1 MSVSQPREP
10 GQVAYQ
16 ALAADL
22 REEIASG
29 RFTPDRRMP
38 TEAELSESYGV
49 SRQTV
54 RRALQDLVAEG
65 LVFRVRGRGTYATQ
79 ASPDGRFLQSVGS
92 IDDLLSFSFDTLLE
106 TIEPLQLR
114 TAIEAASRLQLP
126 SDHVVAGLFRRLHDG
141 VPFGVIKVFLP
152 PEIGRP
158 LMAVNALPD
167 VDESRRSTFI
177 SQVEKTLAHPLTR
190 ANQSINAAPI
200 SAELAHH
207 IDLAAGDPVLLVD
220 RLYFNA
226 RGKPI
231 MLAVSWFHPDRYTY
245 RLSLRR
251 NSRMEYPRR

>member
-1 MSVSQPREP
+1 MSRPKARES

-22 REEIASG
+22 REEIAGG
-29 RFTPDRRMP
+29 RFPPDRRLP
-38 TEAELSESYGV
+38 TEAELSARYGV

-92 IDDLLSFSFDTLLE
+92 IDDLLSFAFDTLLE
-106 TIEPLQLR
+106 TVEPLQLR

-126 SDHVVAGLFRRLHDG
+126 SDHVVAGVFRRLHDG
-141 VPFGVIKVFLP
+141 APFGVIKVFLP

-158 LMAVNALPD
+158 LMGADALPD

-177 SQVEKTLAHPLTR
+177 SHVEKTLAHPLTR
-190 ANQSINAAPI
+190 ANQSINATPVP
-200 SAELAHH
+200 AELAHH
-207 IDLAAGDPVLLVD
+207 IDLSPGDPVLLVD
-220 RLYFNA
+220 RLYFDA

-231 MLAVSWFHPDRYTY
+231 MLAISWFHPDRYTY